1 MNKIITESGVDFG
14 PIQEENLFH
23 IEKSQIYH
31 SLGDGLKTVEFVFL
45 RNDGKHIILLEA
57 KKTCP
62 NEKNRNESEEKRL
75 KYEEYF
81 AEIVQKVEDSIN
93 VFITAI
99 LGRHLPKDNLGSN
112 FYKKLHM
119 ESAKMRF
126 FLVITASNVQE
137 DWLPGP
143 KAELERRL
151 LSLRKIW
158 KLDIVVMN
166 REIARK
172 KGLIAT

>member
-14 PIQEENLFH
+14 PIQEDDLFY

-31 SLGDGLKTVEFVFL
+31 SLGDGLKTVEFIFL
-45 RNDGKHIILLEA
+45 RNEGNNIILLEA

-62 NEKNRNESEEKRL
+62 NERNRNESEEKLL

-81 AEIVQKVEDSIN
+81 SEIAQKVEDSIN
-93 VFITAI
+93 IFVTSI
-99 LGRHLPKDNLGSN
+99 LGRHLPKDNLGRN
-112 FYKKLHM
+112 FYKKIHM
-119 ESAKMRF
+119 KSAKMKF
-126 FLVITASNVQE
+126 FLVITDPDVQE

-166 REIARK
+166 RDIARK